1 MRANF
6 LHVDSRMSVVALI
19 PARAGSK
26 GVPKK
31 NIKELG
37 GKPLIAWSIEQA
49 LASELIDRVIVSTDS
64 KEIAKISMS
73 YGAEVPF
80 MRPTEISGDTAST
93 ESSMLHCCEFLEKES
108 FLPDIIV
115 LIQCTSPIRSTCVFD
130 QAITEFRNKNY
141 DSMLSVSESHRFT
154 WKNPSSPKASYDF
167 KNRPRRQDISP
178 LDREYLETGSFYI
191 TKRSI
196 LTHEKNRLG
205 GKVGFFLTPEIE
217 SFEIDSDID
226 FIICEELMKTQRQA
240 SEREK
245 HCSRFQRKQC

>member
-1 MRANF
+1 
-6 LHVDSRMSVVALI
+6 MSVVALI
-19 PARAGSK
+19 PARGGSK

-64 KEIAKISMS
+64 EEIAAISKA

-80 MRPTEISGDTAST
+80 MRPAEISGDTAST
-93 ESSMLHCCEFLEKES
+93 ESSMLHCCEFLEREES
-108 FLPDIIV
+108 FLPGIIV
-115 LIQCTSPIRSTCVFD
+115 LIQCTSPIRSTGVFD
-130 QAITEFRNKNY
+130 QAITEFRNKDY

-154 WKNPSSPKASYDF
+154 WKNPSSPIASYDF

-178 LDREYLETGSFYI
+178 VDREYLETGSFYI

-196 LTHEKNRLG
+196 LIHEKNRLG
-205 GKVGFFLTPEIE
+205 GKVGFFVTPEIE
-217 SFEIDSDID
+217 SFEIDSDVD
-226 FIICEELMKTQRQA
+226 FVICEELVKKQWQA
-240 SEREK
+240 S
-245 HCSRFQRKQC
+245 